1 MEDANAF
8 IDYLKY
14 EKRYSA
20 HTIKSYSVDI
30 KQFLQFIEEQGQDV
44 NISLVD
50 DRVVRDWVIFLLNKG
65 VSSRSVNRK
74 ITTLKSFFKFLKR
87 NRKIEKNP
95 MDRVVAP
102 RTEKK
107 LPVFVDEKQMS
118 TLLSDVSFSDDFEGW
133 RDKLIIDF
141 FYQTGI
147 RLIELINIKL
157 RDVLEGDQLIKVLG
171 KRNKERLIPVSGG
184 LLKEIK
190 VYLGFRRDVVAQG
203 NEFLFLTSR
212 GNQMYPVLL
221 YRIVK
226 KSLDQVTT
234 IDQRSPHVLRH
245 TFATHML
252 NRGADL
258 NAIKEFLGHANL
270 SATQIYTHNSFEKLK
285 QIYNQA
291 HPRA

>member
-20 HTIKSYSVDI
+20 HTIKSYSIDI
-30 KQFLQFIEEQGQDV
+30 KQFLHFINEQGESV

-50 DRVVRDWVIFLLNKG
+50 ERVVRDWVISLLNSG

-74 ITTLKSFFKFLKR
+74 ITTLKSFFKFLKK
-87 NRKIEKNP
+87 NSKIKKNP
-95 MDRVVAP
+95 MDRVVSP
-102 RTEKK
+102 RTDKK
-107 LPVFVDEKQMS
+107 LPVFVEEKQM
-118 TLLSDVSFSDDFEGW
+118 TALLNEISFTDDFEGR

-147 RLIELINIKL
+147 RLAELINIKL
-157 RDVLEGDQLIKVLG
+157 LDVLEGDQLIKVLG
-171 KRNKERLIPVSGG
+171 KRNKERLIPVSEN
-184 LLKEIK
+184 LLKEIAD
-190 VYLGFRRDVVAQG
+190 YLELRKNVVAEN
-203 NEFLFLTSR
+203 NEFLFITSR
-212 GNQMYPVLL
+212 GSQMYPVLL

-226 KSLDQVTT
+226 RSLDRVTT

-270 SATQIYTHNSFEKLK
+270 SATQVYTHNSFEKLK